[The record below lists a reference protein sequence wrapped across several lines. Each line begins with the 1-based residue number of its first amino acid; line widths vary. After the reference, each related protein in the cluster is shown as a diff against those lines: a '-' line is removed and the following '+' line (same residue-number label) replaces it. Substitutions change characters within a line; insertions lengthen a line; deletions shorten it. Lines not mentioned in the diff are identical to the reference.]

1 MLLEMN
7 GRRLV
12 LLARVTVSKQ
22 SDEMP
27 FSFYV
32 KGKGVFEPLC

>member
-1 MLLEMN
+1 MILETN
-7 GRRLV
+7 GRHLV

-32 KGKGVFEPLC
+32 KGKAVYEPLC